1 MRVDVRFL
9 AAFIAGCLSQASV
22 AQEAPVSGY
31 EFLFPET
38 KALQDDD
45 FANPGMLWVEL
56 GEELWQKQADNGT
69 SCQSCHGAPEM
80 MRGVG
85 TAYPQW
91 SDTEARIVSLE
102 QQINICRTER
112 QQEQGFPY
120 SSDELNGLS
129 ALVMHQS
136 RGLPMSVA
144 TDGPAAEA
152 IARGKD
158 YYETRRGQL
167 NLSCTSCHVDHV
179 GDRLRGE
186 PISQGQVNGFPIYR
200 QLWQG
205 MGSVGRMIAWCNDAV
220 RAEPLAEGSPM
231 AVELELYLKTRGEG
245 LPIESPAVRR

>member
-1 MRVDVRFL
+1 MKAGVCLL
-9 AAFIAGCLSQASV
+9 AAFIAGCLGQTSA

-31 EFLFPET
+31 EFLLPET

-56 GEELWQKQADNGT
+56 GGELWQKQAANGT
-69 SCQSCHGAPEM
+69 SCQSCHGAPET

-85 TAYPQW
+85 TRYPQW
-91 SDTEARIVSLE
+91 SDAQAGIVSLE

-112 QQEQGFPY
+112 QQEPVFPY
-120 SSDELNGLS
+120 SSDELNGLT

-144 TDGPAAEA
+144 TDGRAADA
-152 IARGKD
+152 IARGKN

-167 NLSCTSCHVDHV
+167 NLACTSCHVEHV

-186 PISQGQVNGFPIYR
+186 TISQGQVNGFPIYR

-220 RAEPLAEGSPM
+220 RAEPLAEGSQM
-231 AVELELYLKTRGEG
+231 AVELELYLRSRGEG